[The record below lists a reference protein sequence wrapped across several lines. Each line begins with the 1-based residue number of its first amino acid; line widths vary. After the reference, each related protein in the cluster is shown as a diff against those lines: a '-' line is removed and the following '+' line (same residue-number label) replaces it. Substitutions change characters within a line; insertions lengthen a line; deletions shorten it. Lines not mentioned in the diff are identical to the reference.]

1 MKIETLITMV
11 VILSLVWGGLLLCI
25 AYAVNQE
32 NKDREKPDQ

>member
-25 AYAVNQE
+25 ACAVNQE
-32 NKDREKPDQ
+32 KKHREAPDQ